1 MGRKK
6 FGWKDALS
14 IGIQAAGVVG
24 NVASAQAGVNKA
36 AAEAGKTGADA
47 AGKAGK
53 AGADA
58 AGKAGN
64 ATAGELTKANA
75 KSFKDVESNF
85 FKGNAT
91 NLKGAQGGVSNP
103 ALRNAQQNTGQ
114 SALVK
119 ARKDIT

>member
-14 IGIQAAGVVG
+14 LTASAAGV
-24 NVASAQAGVNKA
+24 ASNFTNPTKV
-36 AAEAGKTGADA
+36 
-47 AGKAGK
+47 AGKAGE
-53 AGADA
+53 
-58 AGKAGN
+58 AGN
-64 ATAGELTKANA
+64 AASKAASKKNPDPSKIA
-75 KSFKDVESNF
+75 EGVKADRKPFKDVESDF